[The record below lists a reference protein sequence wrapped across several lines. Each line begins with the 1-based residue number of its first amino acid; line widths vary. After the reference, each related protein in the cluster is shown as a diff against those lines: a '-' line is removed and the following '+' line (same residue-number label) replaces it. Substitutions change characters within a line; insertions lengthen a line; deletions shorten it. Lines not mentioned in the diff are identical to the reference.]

1 MKQLTCPIDG
11 KICAADCPDRYHDQ
25 PEGGCMLTTAQEPG
39 AQIIDLGGG
48 DVGMM
53 FLPGGSAN
61 GQ

>member
-1 MKQLTCPIDG
+1 MKQVICPLDR
-11 KICAADCPDRYHDQ
+11 KPCSRDCPDRYQDQ
-25 PEGGCMLTTAQEPG
+25 PEGGCMLTTPQEPG